1 MMLQHCFLLFWE
13 VHPRGN
19 IILPMSA
26 VGINHVTVLVNDK
39 EKALKFYSDVL
50 GLEIF
55 PVGKSTWMRLG
66 NQFLHITQSSGKSI
80 SGSFYHFAIEVDSFK
95 EYVKRLIDNGVKVF
109 ELDKDLNKI
118 LINTDLDNPTRQ
130 FFVKDP
136 DGNLIEIVD
145 SQNPFF
151 KKGIS

>member
-1 MMLQHCFLLFWE
+1 M
-13 VHPRGN
+13 G
-19 IILPMSA
+19 A

-39 EKALKFYSDVL
+39 EKAVKFYSNVL
-50 GLEIF
+50 GLETF
-55 PVGKSTWMRLG
+55 PVGKSIWMRLG
-66 NQFLHITQSSGKSI
+66 NQFLHITQNSGKSI

-95 EYVKRLIDNGVKVF
+95 EYIKSLVDHGVEVF

-118 LINTDLDNPTRQ
+118 LINIDLDNLKRQ

-151 KKGIS
+151 KKRIN

>member
-1 MMLQHCFLLFWE
+1 MYL
-13 VHPRGN
+13 RKN
-19 IILPMSA
+19 IISPMS
-26 VGINHVTVLVNDK
+26 VIGINHVTVLVNDK
-39 EKALKFYSDVL
+39 EKAVKFYSDVL
-50 GLEIF
+50 GLEVF
-55 PVGKSTWMRLG
+55 PVGKSTWMKLG
-66 NQFLHITQSSGKSI
+66 NQFLHVTQNSGKSI
-80 SGSFYHFAIEVDSFK
+80 SDSFYHFAIEVDSFK
-95 EYVKRLIDNGVKVF
+95 GYIKSLIDRGAEVF
-109 ELDKDLNKI
+109 GLDQDLKKI

>member
-1 MMLQHCFLLFWE
+1 MYL
-13 VHPRGN
+13 RKN
-19 IILPMSA
+19 IISPMS
-26 VGINHVTVLVNDK
+26 VIGINHVTVLVNDK
-39 EKALKFYSDVL
+39 EKAVKFYSDVL
-50 GLEIF
+50 GLEVF
-55 PVGKSTWMRLG
+55 PVGKSTWMKLG
-66 NQFLHITQSSGKSI
+66 NQFLHVTQNSGKSI
-80 SGSFYHFAIEVDSFK
+80 SDSFYHFAIGVDSFK
-95 EYVKRLIDNGVKVF
+95 GYIKSLIDRGAEVF
-109 ELDKDLNKI
+109 GLDQDLKKI